1 MPRAAQRA
9 YSEIR
14 ASIVDGVFPPGSHLE
29 EESIAEAV
37 GVSRT
42 PVREAL
48 RRLASEGFVEFV
60 PHQGA
65 FVPAWTTADY
75 HEIFDLRAILESFAA
90 RLAARQI
97 SDATLVQLDSLTQEM
112 DALADRMT
120 KSRMDA
126 LAELN
131 NEFHSTVVRA
141 SGNRRLLQLTRSAVA
156 LPLVLRTFQRYSP
169 DRLRRSMQHHREIV
183 AALRAH
189 DENWAEAVMR
199 THILSARWEVAP
211 PGDDAQDGAGQAEL
225 MAWFRSWR
233 TRPPG
238 SCGSPAKPNS
248 PSMRC

>member
-1 MPRAAQRA
+1 MPRAAQLA

-14 ASIVDGVFPPGSHLE
+14 TKIVEGVFPPGSHLE
-29 EESIAEAV
+29 EESITEAV

-60 PHQGA
+60 PHQGT

-97 SDATLVQLDSLTQEM
+97 SDDTLATLDELTSEMESL
-112 DALADRMT
+112 AARMT
-120 KSRMDA
+120 KARMDR
-126 LAELN
+126 LANLN
-131 NEFHSTVVRA
+131 NLFHATVVQA
-141 SGNRRLLQLTRSAVA
+141 SGSRRLLQQAQSAVA

-169 DRLRRSMQHHREIV
+169 ERLQRSMHHHREIV
-183 AALRAH
+183 DALRVH

-211 PGDDAQDGAGQAEL
+211 PGDGHPDEAATDHPDTG
-225 MAWFRSWR
+225 RS
-233 TRPPG
+233 
-238 SCGSPAKPNS
+238 
-248 PSMRC
+248 